1 MLEAVNLR
9 SLAGIRHG
17 FFNRDGGVSD
27 GVFASLNCGFG
38 SGDVPENVTTN
49 RELAL
54 RRLDLD
60 PGSLNTCFQVHS
72 ATVVEVAAPWSR
84 DARPEA
90 DAMVCSEPGMA
101 IGILTAD
108 CAPVLLADAEAGIVG
123 AAHAG
128 WRGALSGVLENT
140 IDAMVTRGA
149 RQTSITAAIG
159 PCIHRESYEVGS
171 EFRDTF
177 IASDATHDRFF
188 EAGERDAHFQ
198 FDLLGFVAS
207 RLEALELSS
216 IEAVPVDTYHEE
228 NGFFSFR
235 RATHKGETDYGRGLS
250 MIALD
255 GQR

>member
-1 MLEAVNLR
+1 MLEANNLQ

-17 FFNRDGGVSD
+17 FFSRDGGVSD

-38 SGDVPENVTTN
+38 SGDAPENVTTN
-49 RELAL
+49 REQAL

-60 PGSLNTCFQVHS
+60 PESLNTCFQVHS
-72 ATVVEVAAPWSR
+72 ATVVEAAQPWPR

-108 CAPVLLADAEAGIVG
+108 CAPVLLADSEAGIVG

-140 IDAMVTRGA
+140 VDAMVSRGA
-149 RQTSITAAIG
+149 RQTSITAAVG
-159 PCIHRESYEVGS
+159 PCIHQKSYEVGS
-171 EFRDTF
+171 EFRGTF
-177 IASDATHDRFF
+177 IAADATHDRFF
-188 EAGERDAHFQ
+188 EPGKRADHFQ
-198 FDLLGFVAS
+198 FDLLGFVVS
-207 RLEALELSS
+207 RLVALELSS
-216 IEAVPVDTYHEE
+216 IETVPVDTYQEE

-235 RATHKGETDYGRGLS
+235 RATHRGETDYGRGLS
-250 MIALD
+250 MIVLE
-255 GQR
+255 GQK